1 MGKLSLRLIM
11 FCWVLFVM
19 APDSNSQTGSLSG
32 YMFGDYYYM
41 AQSFDADLEG
51 QNGFWFRRVYF
62 TYDDKPGDEFAIRFR
77 MELSSPGDFASN
89 SKLQPILKD
98 GYLKWTRSQ
107 HTIILGM
114 SPTPTF
120 NYLEEFWGYRA
131 IEKTAAD
138 LYKFGSSRDLGVAIK
153 GTFDSAKRV
162 RYHFMFANGSSTGS
176 ETNKGKKF
184 MLAVANEF
192 ESGAAVEI
200 YGDWE
205 SRPGETNRYSAQVFF
220 GVQKEKYRLGIQ
232 YLHQTRQQV
241 GDDQQLQVL
250 SVFGS
255 KELNQEKLWGFIRFD
270 HSFDP
275 VSDGLGISYFPLVPS
290 TKFNLV
296 IAGLDYSP
304 HSQVHF
310 MPNIEFAFY
319 DEVNGVRPDASIMP
333 RLTFHYI
340 WK

>member
-1 MGKLSLRLIM
+1 MGKLPLRVSI
-11 FCWVLFVM
+11 FVWIFFIM
-19 APDSNSQTGSLSG
+19 APYSHSQTGSISG

-41 AQSFDADLEG
+41 AQSFDSDLEG
-51 QNGFWFRRVYF
+51 QNGFWFRRIYF
-62 TYDDKPGDEFAIRFR
+62 TYDDKLGEEFAIRFR
-77 MELSSPGDFASN
+77 MELSNSGDFSSG
-89 SKLQPILKD
+89 SKLEPILKD

-114 SPTPTF
+114 SPTPSF
-120 NYLEEFWGYRA
+120 NYLEGFWGYRS

-138 LYKFGSSRDLGVAIK
+138 LYKLASSRDLGVAIR
-153 GTFDSAKRV
+153 GTLDAAKRTH
-162 RYHFMFANGSSTGS
+162 YHFMFANGSSTGS

-184 MLAVANEF
+184 MLAVGNEF
-192 ESGAAVEI
+192 ESGASVEV

-241 GDDQQLQVL
+241 GNDEQLQVL

-255 KELNQEKLWGFIRFD
+255 KEMNQKLWGFFRFD

-275 VSDGLGISYFPLVPS
+275 ISDGPGISYFPFVGS
-290 TKFNLV
+290 SKFNFIV
-296 IAGLDYSP
+296 AGVDYSP

-310 MPNIEFAFY
+310 MPNVEFAFY